1 MSDTSSYKHIYLL
14 PGIDGT
20 GLLFEPLARAFGYRC
35 RTTALSF
42 QEETTLDDFIES
54 ASRQIPGHRAL
65 ILAESFSGPIAL
77 GLLARYPGRF
87 QAAILSSTF
96 ARSPFSSFLG
106 MNTLISKSFFS
117 NTTLA
122 SLLLNRF
129 CAGSE
134 LPQAVQELVAA
145 VSSNI
150 PPVVIKKRLHIMDTF
165 DVRPLLSRIST
176 PILYLAGLK
185 DKLVSAGLR
194 AELFEN
200 IPRICFKGVDGPHL
214 LLQSQAAICADTIM
228 NFLELEDEA

>member
-1 MSDTSSYKHIYLL
+1 MSDTSNYKHIYLL

-20 GLLFEPLARAFGYRC
+20 GLLFKPLASAFGYRC

-42 QEETTLDDFIES
+42 QEEITLDDFIES
-54 ASRQIPGHRAL
+54 ASRQMPDHRAL
-65 ILAESFSGPIAL
+65 VLAESFSGPIAL
-77 GLLARYPGRF
+77 GLLAKYPGRF

-96 ARSPFSSFLG
+96 ARSPFNSFLG
-106 MNTLISKSFFS
+106 MNALIPKNLFGNVTLS
-117 NTTLA
+117 N
-122 SLLLNRF
+122 LLLNRF

-134 LPQAVQELVAA
+134 ISGSVKDLVEE
-145 VSSNI
+145 VSGKI
-150 PPVVIKKRLHIMDTF
+150 PPLVVKKRLHILDTF

-214 LLQSQAAICADTIM
+214 LLQSKATVCADTIM
-228 NFLELEDEA
+228 NFLELEDSD